1 MMTKIKFVV
10 DTNVLLSQ
18 LLWPTSF
25 PVKAFRKA
33 LSIGTFIVS
42 NEVIAELTEVLSRK
56 KFDPYI
62 SIEERQSFLRQLSLV
77 VEYISHVVPLKA
89 CRDPK
94 DDKFLSLA
102 VAGRATFILT
112 GDKDLLE
119 LDPFHGVRIIESS
132 SFLEE
137 SLINSFTI
145 SPTSSHS
152 LHERAEVI
160 K

>member
-1 MMTKIKFVV
+1 MTKIKFVV

-18 LLWPTSF
+18 LLWQTSSSA
-25 PVKAFRKA
+25 KAFRKA
-33 LSIGTFIVS
+33 LSIGTFIAS
-42 NEVIAELTEVLSRK
+42 DEVIAELTEGLSRK

-62 SIEERQSFLRQLSLV
+62 SIEERQSFLRHLSLV
-77 VEYISHVVPLKA
+77 VEYIPHIIPMKA

-102 VAGRATFILT
+102 VTGRANFLLT

-119 LDPFHGVRIIESS
+119 LDPFHGVRILESS
-132 SFLEE
+132 TLLEG
-137 SLINSFTI
+137 SLINSLTASVI
-145 SPTSSHS
+145 SS